1 PNREVRM
8 ALNEALQQAWLP
20 SRPRQSLGEIFRILR
35 TGDAAALYE
44 HFQRLYAGI
53 PTDWY
58 RKSPIAQYEGYFA
71 SVFYSHLASLGLPM
85 VAEDTSLQGR
95 LDLMLRAGSTVW
107 LFEFKVVD
115 GDAPTGE
122 ALAQLQAKDYAA
134 KYRAAPEVEK
144 LLQVGVEFSASRRQI
159 VGWEVA

>member
-1 PNREVRM
+1 
-8 ALNEALQQAWLP
+8 
-20 SRPRQSLGEIFRILR
+20 
-35 TGDAAALYE
+35 
-44 HFQRLYAGI
+44 QRLYAGI

-58 RKSPIAQYEGYFA
+58 RNNPIAQYEGYFA

-107 LFEFKVVD
+107 LFEFKVMD

-122 ALAQLQAKDYAA
+122 APPSTAPHRRWKSSCKSAWNSAQAGARSWDGRWHEIHRSVA
-134 KYRAAPEVEK
+134 R
-144 LLQVGVEFSASRRQI
+144 LLPPFPSKP
-159 VGWEVA
+159 